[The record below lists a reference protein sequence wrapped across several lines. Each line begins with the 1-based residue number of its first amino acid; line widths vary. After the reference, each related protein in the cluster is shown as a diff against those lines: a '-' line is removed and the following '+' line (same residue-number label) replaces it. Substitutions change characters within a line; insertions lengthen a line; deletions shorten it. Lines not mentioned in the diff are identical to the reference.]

1 MNKLDKM
8 HILDI
13 IGETNIY
20 LTPSSLY
27 EIWKKPEQSK
37 TPGLDR
43 LKKEPN
49 LARKLIEDEEELLY
63 FLGMHDNEIDK
74 TKFLIILLRNYKI
87 RLSMTD
93 SLKRG
98 PQEIAI
104 IEKAMNGIRK
114 LLKGIDETYVFFN
127 SDKTTQEITHL
138 TIINTKEEAEGKSKE
153 ANTKRLQELEKEL
166 QLADVAQGIFAYD
179 LEFTIATKQQ
189 VGADMRKMVEF
200 NTVLKEHDYDI
211 SKIDRSRSM
220 TDLACEIDRVKFI
233 YETIKTLW
241 LHIEE
246 VNIDKMLLCSAF
258 RYIEG
263 IEDKDIKRDAEGEVK
278 RRLEIIRR
286 HIKKNVSITVFP
298 DIPYSLRDFDR
309 DLKRFVGKGEN
320 VKFLLNEDIKQ
331 LREGL
336 LNGEITLN
344 SLGMQ
349 IFEALSLENTVLL
362 ELLRNNPDNYIL
374 FLRQEKCPYNKDEI
388 LKDIINTQN
397 CSEELLQLLCRRT
410 DITPEEIRDLF
421 DREIIIV
428 RDLSLVGEKVGP
440 IITDE
445 TLFAKYKELKSKG
458 KDENQDEKTQL
469 ERYALAYR
477 NTELVGKTPEEIQ
490 EKGEE
495 FIANIGDELE
505 TSDLVPLYG
514 LGIIPLKVAVDW
526 GGEEIVEELL
536 ESESLKP
543 IDARTLRDEGLL
555 NEKVLERLFKKCTQ
569 MSYSYQVSLVFAIF
583 DGQTPEEQQIR
594 ERLAQ
599 YYHMENS
606 LAKNS
611 NKIHE
616 GKRKFSREWQ
626 EEDTPK
632 QKIKMRDPGA
642 KYNLLAAVDKDV
654 KIEQGIIDG
663 HIIFHYPNIDGGTVL
678 IEKLHRIKNNRNN
691 GQIEIK
697 ADNESATYVLSEE
710 EFIKIRAQLI
720 KDGKVDRTELTQR
733 WWITRDSKH
742 WIPHTGISAWENAI
756 IERFHISE
764 ENSRYTADDL
774 SKIEQL
780 VAKSIESKKEE
791 R

>member
-63 FLGMHDNEIDK
+63 FLGLHDNEIDK
-74 TKFLIILLRNYKI
+74 TRFLIILLRNYKI

-93 SLKRG
+93 SLKTG

-104 IEKAMNGIRK
+104 IEKAMNGIKK
-114 LLKGIDETYVFFN
+114 LLKGIDETHVFFN
-127 SDKTTQEITHL
+127 SDKKTHEITHL
-138 TIINTKEEAEGKSKE
+138 TIINTKDEIEGKSKE

-189 VGADMRKMVEF
+189 VGADMRKMVEL

-211 SKIDRSRSM
+211 SKIDRSRTM
-220 TDLACEIDRVKFI
+220 TDLACEIDRVKFM

-246 VNIDKMLLCSAF
+246 VNMDKMLLCSAY

-263 IEDKDIKRDAEGEVK
+263 IEDGDIKRDSAGEVK
-278 RRLEIIRR
+278 RRLEIIRK

-309 DLKRFVGKGEN
+309 DLKRFVGKDEN
-320 VKFLLNEDIKQ
+320 VKYLLNEEIQQ
-331 LREGL
+331 LKEVIL
-336 LNGEITLN
+336 AGEISLN
-344 SLGMQ
+344 SLGTQ
-349 IFEALSLENTVLL
+349 YFEALSLENTVLL

-374 FLRQEKCPYNKDEI
+374 FLRQEKCPYNKDAI
-388 LKDIINTQN
+388 LKDILNTQK
-397 CSEELLQLLCRRT
+397 CSADLLQLLCRRT

-421 DREIIIV
+421 DREIITIS
-428 RDLSLVGEKVGP
+428 DLSLVREKVGP

-445 TLFAKYKELKSKG
+445 TLFAKYKEFKSKE
-458 KDENQDEKTQL
+458 KDEEQDAKTQL

-477 NTELVGKTPEEIQ
+477 NTELIGKTTEEIQ

-495 FIANIGDELE
+495 FIANIGDEVE
-505 TSDLVPLYG
+505 TSDLVPLYA

-543 IDARTLRDEGLL
+543 IDAKALRDEGLL
-555 NEKVLERLFKKCTQ
+555 NEKVLERLFIKCDQ

-611 NKIHE
+611 NKTRE
-616 GKRKFSREWQ
+616 SKRKFSREGQ
-626 EEDTPK
+626 VDTPT
-632 QKIKMRDPGA
+632 QKVKMRDPGA
-642 KYNLLAAVDKDV
+642 KYNLLAAVDKEV

-678 IEKLHRIKNNRNN
+678 IEKLHKIKTNRES

-710 EFIKIRAQLI
+710 EFIKIKTQLI
-720 KDGKVDRTELTQR
+720 KDGKVDRIELTQR
-733 WWITRDSKH
+733 WWVTRDPKH
-742 WIPHTGISAWENAI
+742 WIPHIGTSAWEKAI
-756 IERFHISE
+756 MERFQISE
-764 ENSRYTADDL
+764 ENSRYTPDDL
-774 SKIEQL
+774 AKIEQL